1 MVPTCVIQHGAVD
14 ARNVCSLRVC
24 QTANG
29 DTHVTSELQNE
40 LDIVMYHAVGKKQ
53 L

>member
-1 MVPTCVIQHGAVD
+1 MVPTCLIQHGAVD

-24 QTANG
+24 EGTNG
-29 DTHVTSELQNE
+29 DTHVTSELWNE
-40 LDIVMYHAVGKKQ
+40 LDIVVYHAVGKKP